1 MTAAAATTTVDA
13 AMEPVF
19 SEIIPAAVFF
29 GSSAWCASAE
39 TMAMVTVT
47 TVDAAMIPAGS
58 SLYCSCSAV
67 ADVETTAVAADV
79 RWWAEVNP
87 SAFFASH
94 IEETRVAHPLIV
106 VVCFVLDAHS
116 FLCVFGFVSSA
127 HTADLF
133 HKKNCHLQ
141 QAVHFL
147 EYSYL
152 SAFLKEV
159 WFIICQNGVT
169 GHKIISKSI

>member
-1 MTAAAATTTVDA
+1 MTDAVATTTVDA
-13 AMEPVF
+13 AMEPAF

-29 GSSAWCASAE
+29 GSSAWCVSVE
-39 TMAMVTVT
+39 TMAVEMAV
-47 TVDAAMIPAGS
+47 AAVMIHAGS

-67 ADVETTAVAADV
+67 ADVDVETTAVAADV

-87 SAFFASH
+87 SAFFALH
-94 IEETRVAHPLIV
+94 IEEPRVAHPLIV
-106 VVCFVLDAHS
+106 VVCFVLDARS
-116 FLCVFGFVSSA
+116 FLCVFDFVSSA
-127 HTADLF
+127 RTADLF

-147 EYSYL
+147 KYSYL

-159 WFIICQNGVT
+159 
-169 GHKIISKSI
+169 